1 MIKRISPEETYLL
14 RREILRK
21 NLPQESHEFSGD
33 FDDQTFHLGYFVEDR
48 IVGIITVLQNGEI
61 AQIRGMAVSEDYQG
75 KGIGK
80 KLVEKAEEI
89 LSEAQI
95 HKIWMN
101 ARETAA
107 EFYQKLG
114 YKVEGELFNIKPIG
128 FHYVMTKYFN
138 S

>member
-1 MIKRISPEETYLL
+1 MIKRISPEQTYLL

-21 NLPQESHEFSGD
+21 NLPQESHEFNGD

-80 KLVEKAEEI
+80 KLVEKVEEI
-89 LSEAQI
+89 LGEAQI
-95 HKIWMN
+95 QKIWMN

-107 EFYQKLG
+107 EFY
-114 YKVEGELFNIKPIG
+114 
-128 FHYVMTKYFN
+128 
-138 S
+138 